1 METKEFWQ
9 QLEARISKYDLLCH
23 PFYQAW
29 SQGQLTRDDLRS
41 YAAEYFHHVAEFPEY
56 LSAFHAR
63 LAPGSLAHAV
73 LENQHDEEGIGSPD
87 GRSHAELWMD
97 FAEGMGGSRTPGSE
111 PLTEVGELMQTFHKI
126 AREGSP
132 AQALAAFYAYES
144 QVPRVAKE
152 KARGLREMYA
162 ADARTCGYFTLHMTA
177 DVHHAEV
184 WREQL
189 ENHFQG
195 SGSESQE
202 KALDAAELAARSLWS
217 ALDGIERQRLERA
230 AA

>member
-1 METKEFWQ
+1 MDMESFWQ
-9 QLEARISKYDLLCH
+9 QLEARIAKYDLLCH

-29 SQGQLTRDDLRS
+29 SQGQLTCDDLRV
-41 YAAEYFHHVAEFPEY
+41 YAAEYFHHVAAFPTY
-56 LSAFHAR
+56 LSEFNTR
-63 LAPGSLAHAV
+63 LAPGALAQAV

-97 FAEGMGGSRTPGSE
+97 FAEGMGGSRTPSSE
-111 PLTEVGELMQTFHKI
+111 PLAEVRELMQTFHQI

-132 AQALAAFYAYES
+132 AEALAAFYAYES

-152 KARGLREMYA
+152 KARGLRQMYA
-162 ADARTCGYFTLHMTA
+162 ADVRTCGYFTLHMTA
-177 DVHHAEV
+177 DVHHAQV

-189 ENHFQG
+189 ENQFQV
-195 SGSESQE
+195 SGSEK
-202 KALDAAELAARSLWS
+202 KALDAAELAAGSLWR
-217 ALDGIERQRLERA
+217 ALDGIERQRLARA